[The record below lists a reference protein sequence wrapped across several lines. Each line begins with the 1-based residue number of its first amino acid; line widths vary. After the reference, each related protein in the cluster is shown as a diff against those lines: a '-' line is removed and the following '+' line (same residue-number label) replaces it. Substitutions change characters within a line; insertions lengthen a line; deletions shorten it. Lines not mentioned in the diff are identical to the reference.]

1 MNTEHISKDEP
12 NSSGEAAPVSREDF
26 GSSSICG
33 GLRSLLAVGRERVVV
48 QFQWNE
54 MLTTPSRLVRL
65 IALVCNKSTVT
76 PFFLKLLVLVV

>member
-33 GLRSLLAVGRERVVV
+33 GHKPSCGGKGEGCSAVSVE
-48 QFQWNE
+48 WDADH
-54 MLTTPSRLVRL
+54 P
-65 IALVCNKSTVT
+65 
-76 PFFLKLLVLVV
+76 